1 MKAVIFDLDGTVID
15 SMGAY
20 EATRLQMLYKCAPQL
35 TSKELLEIED
45 KVSLNSEAFID
56 YVNENY
62 RTNIDNIIFRDEVRK
77 RVYNKYKTGFP
88 LKKGFL
94 EFLDYLDDKNIAYC
108 LATAS
113 NNDNAEAIMKTLN
126 LDNRFE
132 FILTT
137 YDVNASKLKPD
148 IYIEAAKK
156 LNEDVEDVVVFEDA
170 PHAAITA
177 KDAGFSVVVIE
188 DDYFIDKQEKLKD
201 IGDYYFESYD
211 DLLEYIDTKKGL

>member
-20 EATRLQMLYKCAPQL
+20 EAARLQMLYKCAPQL

-62 RTNIDNIIFRDEVRK
+62 RTNIDQIIFRDEVRK

-113 NNDNAEAIMKTLN
+113 NNDNAEAIMQTLN
-126 LDNRFE
+126 LTNRFE

-137 YDVNASKLKPD
+137 DDVSASKLKPD
-148 IYIEAAKK
+148 IYLQAAKQ
-156 LNEDVEDVVVFEDA
+156 LDLDVEDVVVFEDA
-170 PHAAITA
+170 PHAVKTA
-177 KDAGFSVVVIE
+177 KAAGFAVVVIE
-188 DDYFIDKQEKLKD
+188 DDYFMESHQELKS
-201 IGDYYFESYD
+201 IGDYYFEDYD
-211 DLLEYIDTKKGL
+211 GLLDYIDTKKGL